1 MRIALII
8 PTYNCGHLIATAIAS
23 ARAQTRAPDEIIVV
37 DDGSTDGTGQIV
49 SRLGS
54 DIRYVGQPNRGPS
67 AARNLGAELARAE
80 LISFLD
86 ADDVLLPRALQEMH
100 THIAADAT
108 LGLVTADM
116 SAIGQD
122 DELLFESWLR
132 HHGQGHKLDA
142 WANRPIPHPLRE
154 LLSNNFVAT
163 SVTLLRREQ
172 FLDENG
178 FRTDLRFGEDLE
190 LWARIARHSD
200 IVCLDHPLGLRRIHP
215 SNSTRNT
222 ESLLLDL
229 VRMTEIIIAWGR
241 EDLIRQGVR
250 PRQLRGEALFNLG
263 YWYFSGGRYREA
275 RPWLLGSLG
284 CSPGARTLKYALG
297 SLLPAA
303 LLQRLAPS
311 GPVTKPHPG
320 RSVRPPSHAAQDH
333 ESCSID

>member
-8 PTYNCGHLIATAIAS
+8 PTYNCGHLICTAIDS
-23 ARAQTRAPDEIIVV
+23 ARRQTLAPDEIIVV
-37 DDGSTDGTGQIV
+37 DDGSTDATEQIV
-49 SRLGS
+49 CRLGGG
-54 DIRYVGQPNRGPS
+54 IRYVRQPNRGPS
-67 AARNLGAELARAE
+67 AARNLGAELARTE

-86 ADDVLLPRALQEMH
+86 ADDVLLPGALQEMH
-100 THIAADAT
+100 THMAADPG

-122 DELLFESWLR
+122 GELLFESWLR
-132 HHGQGHKLDA
+132 HHGQGRKLDA
-142 WANRPIPHPLRE
+142 WANRPIPDPLRE
-154 LLSNNFVAT
+154 ILSNNFVAT
-163 SVTLLRREQ
+163 SVTLMRRQQ

-190 LWARIARHSD
+190 LWARIARHSR
-200 IVCLDHPLGLRRIHP
+200 IVCIDHPLGLRRIHA

-222 ESLLLDL
+222 ESLLLDI

-250 PRQLRGEALFNLG
+250 PQRLRGEALFNLG

-275 RPWLLGSLG
+275 RPRLLGSLG
-284 CSPGARTLKYALG
+284 LSPGARTLKYALG

-303 LLQRLAPS
+303 LLHRLAPS
-311 GPVTKPHPG
+311 GAATGHRTG
-320 RSVRPPSHAAQDH
+320 NSARLPSHAAQDH
-333 ESCSID
+333 KSCSID